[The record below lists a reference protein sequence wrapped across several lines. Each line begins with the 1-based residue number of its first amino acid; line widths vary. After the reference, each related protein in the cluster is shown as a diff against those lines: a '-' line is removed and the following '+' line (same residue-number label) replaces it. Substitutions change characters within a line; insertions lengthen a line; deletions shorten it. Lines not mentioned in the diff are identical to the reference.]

1 MNQASYEPSS
11 EERKLLKAAPLEMKS
26 TVTEIP
32 SIINGERIRISHK
45 SQKSQP
51 LGSIW
56 RPFGRVRSSGSGEG
70 YPRRPRGD
78 EKLGQHVIQGTLCH
92 LQ

>member
-1 MNQASYEPSS
+1 MNQASYEPGS
-11 EERKLLKAAPLEMKS
+11 EERKLLKAAPVEMKS
-26 TVTEIP
+26 AVTGIP
-32 SIINGERIRISHK
+32 SITNGERIRTGHK

-56 RPFGRVRSSGSGEG
+56 RPFGRVRLSGSGEG
-70 YPRRPRGD
+70 HPRRPRGD
-78 EKLGQHVIQGTLCH
+78 EKLGQHVIQRTLCH